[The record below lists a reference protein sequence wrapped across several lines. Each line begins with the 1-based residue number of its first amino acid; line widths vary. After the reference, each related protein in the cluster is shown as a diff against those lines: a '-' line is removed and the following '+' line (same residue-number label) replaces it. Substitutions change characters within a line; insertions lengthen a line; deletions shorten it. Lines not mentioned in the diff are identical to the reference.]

1 MAQAWLA
8 PLVIFMSVS
17 LVIAG
22 GFIYKIKKNQAQM
35 NLQGEEIKMRRSS
48 RLGID
53 PEK

>member
-8 PLVIFMSVS
+8 PLVIFMSIS
-17 LVIAG
+17 IVIAG
-22 GFIYKIKKNQAQM
+22 GFIYKIKKNQEKM
-35 NLQGEEIKMRRSS
+35 SLQNEALKMKRTS